1 MSLDPS
7 HRWNGKGAEEP
18 SQIKTCVNFTYRKQ
32 RLQNHLVITQPRQHL
47 KTLWAVSG
55 RDECVAFQKQKKT
68 DRWNTSQ
75 LVVAQRLKSRTKQ
88 RQDVADENLSPDG
101 PESPITIG
109 SPSSSVIGGSPHPLI
124 ITDHHAYP
132 LSLDHHA
139 HPSSMDH
146 QTHLLSFWTTTP
158 THHHCITKPISHH
171 WITMPTVIVEPLSP
185 PLEDPLSLDLRCPLL
200 WLTVTRAQ

>member
-32 RLQNHLVITQPRQHL
+32 GLQNHLVITQPRQHL
-47 KTLWAVSG
+47 NKLWAVRG
-55 RDECVAFQKQKKT
+55 RGECAAYQKQKKT

-75 LVVAQRLKSRTKQ
+75 LVVAQRPKSRTKQ
-88 RQDVADENLSPDG
+88 RQDVADENLSPVG

-109 SPSSSVIGGSPHPLI
+109 SPSSSVIRGSPHPLI
-124 ITDHHAYP
+124 ITDHHTHP
-132 LSLDHHA
+132 LSLDHHV
-139 HPSSMDH
+139 HPSSLDHQACPSTMDH
-146 QTHLLSFWTTTP
+146 QAHLLSLDHML

-171 WITMPTVIVEPLSP
+171 WITMPTIIVGPLSP

-200 WLTVTRAQ
+200 